1 MKILGKILLIFLLS
15 LPLLVPAQNVTVT
28 GRVNKP
34 GALVRLMVYDDL
46 LNMHET
52 TIAENHSNQQGFF
65 ILESQVEKTL
75 PAAIYVD
82 LESVDFV
89 VTPGASYEVGIMVP
103 DVDPSLSYFERP
115 QPTIRVKR
123 ASDKGIY
130 RQVVISE
137 MIIDDYVLNYFDQ
150 LYHRKQYRYL
160 DSIRAAIDGELD
172 ITDPYVLQGNTYKI
186 ASVQMAVNA
195 DGGQKVIKEYY
206 DGQPVLYDCP
216 AYMDLFKDLFKNY
229 EMSDDFRSRNPRLA
243 ELIAVYQL
251 RSDYYSEIPRLR
263 GGIKKQLQTIRDK
276 SKFAETKL
284 MVTNMLNRFD
294 RFASGSPAVDFEL
307 NNVDGNPV
315 KLSDYKEKVVVLQF
329 VEGTSRTVEH
339 QFEILADLHR
349 QWGDRVQLITITT
362 KDQLASHRKRFE
374 DHHYDWPLLNLGN
387 NILLLEQYE
396 VITFPEYFI
405 INKDT
410 KIGVAPAPS
419 PDQTLK
425 EYVQGALAE

>member
-1 MKILGKILLIFLLS
+1 MLALLLL
-15 LPLLVPAQNVTVT
+15 LPMVLAAQNVTVT
-28 GRVNKP
+28 GRVNKQ

-52 TIAENHSNQQGFF
+52 AIAESHSNQQGFF
-65 ILESQVEKTL
+65 ILEGQVEKTL
-75 PAAIYVD
+75 SASIYVD

-89 VTPGASYEVGIMVP
+89 VAPGASYEVGIMVP
-103 DVDPSLSYFERP
+103 DIDPSISYFERP

-123 ASDKGIY
+123 ASDKGVY

-160 DSIRAAIDGELD
+160 DSIRAAIDSELD

-195 DGGQKVIKEYY
+195 DGGQKVIREFY

-216 AYMDLFKDLFKNY
+216 AYMNLFKDLFKNY
-229 EMSDDFRSRNPRLA
+229 EMSDEFRSRNPRLA
-243 ELIAVYQL
+243 ELILVYQL
-251 RSDYYSEIPRLR
+251 RNDYYSEIPRLR
-263 GGIKKQLQTIRDK
+263 GAIKKQLQAVRDK

-284 MVTNMLNRFD
+284 IVTNMQNRFD
-294 RFASGSPAVDFEL
+294 RFASGSPAMDFEL
-307 NNVDGNPV
+307 NDKDGNLV
-315 KLSDYKEKVVVLQF
+315 KLSDYQDKVVVLQF

-339 QFEILADLHR
+339 QFEVLADLHR

-362 KDQLASHRKRFE
+362 KDQFSNHRKRFE
-374 DHHYDWPLLNLGN
+374 EHHYDWPLLNLGN
-387 NILLLEQYE
+387 DILLLEQYE

-405 INKDT
+405 INKGSR
-410 KIGVAPAPS
+410 IGMAPAPS
-419 PDQTLK
+419 PGQTLND
-425 EYVQGALAE
+425 YVVGILGE

>member
-1 MKILGKILLIFLLS
+1 MRRLELLALLLL
-15 LPLLVPAQNVTVT
+15 LPMVLAAQNVTVT
-28 GRVNKP
+28 GRVNKQ

-52 TIAENHSNQQGFF
+52 AIAESHSNQQGFF
-65 ILESQVEKTL
+65 ILEGQVEKTL
-75 PAAIYVD
+75 SASIYVD

-89 VTPGASYEVGIMVP
+89 VAPGASYEVGIMVP
-103 DVDPSLSYFERP
+103 DIDPSISYFERP

-123 ASDKGIY
+123 ASDKGVY

-160 DSIRAAIDGELD
+160 DSIRAAIDSELD

-195 DGGQKVIKEYY
+195 DGGQKVIREFY

-216 AYMDLFKDLFKNY
+216 AYMNLFKDLFKNY
-229 EMSDDFRSRNPRLA
+229 EMSDEFRSRNPRLA
-243 ELIAVYQL
+243 ELILVYQL
-251 RSDYYSEIPRLR
+251 RNDYYSEIPRLR
-263 GGIKKQLQTIRDK
+263 GAIKKQLQAVRDK

-284 MVTNMLNRFD
+284 IVTNMQNRFD
-294 RFASGSPAVDFEL
+294 RFASGSPAMDFEL
-307 NNVDGNPV
+307 NDKDGNLV
-315 KLSDYKEKVVVLQF
+315 KLSDYQDKVVVLQF

-339 QFEILADLHR
+339 QFEVLADLHR

-362 KDQLASHRKRFE
+362 KDQFSNHRKRFE
-374 DHHYDWPLLNLGN
+374 EHHYDWPLLNLGN
-387 NILLLEQYE
+387 DILLLEQYE

-405 INKDT
+405 INKGSR
-410 KIGVAPAPS
+410 IGMAPAPS
-419 PDQTLK
+419 PGQTLND
-425 EYVQGALAE
+425 YVVGILGE